1 MALMPL
7 RTLIVDDEPVA
18 RRRLR
23 RLLRHVPDA
32 EVIAECGD
40 GRAAIEAIE
49 ANEAGDGHD
58 LDLVLLDVQMPD
70 ISGFDVVSSLGPR
83 MPPVIFVTAFDHYAR
98 QAFDVHAVDYLLKPV
113 TEARFQDAIARVRS
127 HVGREEARA
136 LHQRL
141 DAMME
146 ALRSAGRYVAHIPV
160 RHAGRIALVQVS
172 EIERIQAADNYVTL
186 HADGREYLL
195 RETMAKLQQSLDPLR
210 FVRIHRST
218 IVALDRVRELQ
229 PSFRGDLI
237 VVLRDGTRL
246 TLGRAYRASLEKAL
260 GRPL

>member
-1 MALMPL
+1 MSRMPL

-32 EVIAECGD
+32 EVIAECGE
-40 GRAAIEAIE
+40 GRAAIEAI
-49 ANEAGDGHD
+49 DGHD
-58 LDLVLLDVQMPD
+58 LDLVFLDVQMPD
-70 ISGFDVVSSLGPR
+70 ISGFDVVSALGPR

-127 HVGREEARA
+127 HAAREDARA

-141 DAMME
+141 DAMMD
-146 ALRSAGRYVAHIPV
+146 ALRSGGSYVAHIPV
-160 RHAGRIALVQVS
+160 RNGGRIALVQVS
-172 EIERIQAADNYVTL
+172 EIDRIQAADNYVTL
-186 HADGREYLL
+186 HAGGREYLL
-195 RETMAKLQQSLDPLR
+195 RETMAKLQQSLDPRR

-218 IVALDRVRELQ
+218 IVALDRVRELE
-229 PSFRGDLI
+229 PSFKGDLI

-246 TLGRAYRASLEKAL
+246 TLGRAYRAAVEQAL
-260 GRPL
+260 GRRL